1 MLRKIAPE
9 YSEDSR
15 GAFGLNEYSIF
26 EPGFY
31 SKTQTRNQVE

>member
-1 MLRKIAPE
+1 MNRE
-9 YSEDSR
+9 VRETN

-31 SKTQTRNQVE
+31 SKTRTRNQVE